1 MSKLKKLE
9 SELEVVQTFR
19 HRFIQATLT
28 LGLATIAD
36 MMKQSRSKKF
46 ITYFLMSLIVLGT
59 HVTQVTQAAQT
70 CYNRGVLDDK
80 FCDENRDLVADVPQD
95 SSKWRDPSV
104 LVFTYTPVEDPAVYK
119 DAFSE
124 FQDYLSEKTGK
135 KVIYF
140 TVHSNAA
147 EVEAIRSGRLHI
159 AGFSTGPTGYAVNL
173 GGYVPIAVKGTNES
187 FQGYNLIIVVKKD
200 SPIKTIEDLKGKL
213 VAHTS
218 ASSNSGNLAPRALF
232 PSSGITPDEDYTV
245 KYSGKHDQ
253 SILGVLTG
261 DYDAA
266 PVASDV
272 FHRMSESGR
281 INADDF
287 RIIYT
292 SPRFPT
298 SSFGYAHDLDP
309 GLAEKI
315 KNAFFTF
322 RFPKKMQKTF
332 GGADRFFPI
341 AYKEDWAVIRD
352 IAHAT
357 GTAYTKKGL
366 KKLAEKDA
374 AKAAKDKAKKLAKD
388 AATNN

>member
-1 MSKLKKLE
+1 MSKK
-9 SELEVVQTFR
+9 
-19 HRFIQATLT
+19 ILT
-28 LGLATIAD
+28 GLLV
-36 MMKQSRSKKF
+36 SG
-46 ITYFLMSLIVLGT
+46 SLLLT
-59 HVTQVTQAAQT
+59 SMAQAAD
-70 CYNRGVLDDK
+70 CNHRGVLDEK
-80 FCDENRDLVADVPQD
+80 FCDENMDLVADTPKDPSQ
-95 SSKWRDPSV
+95 WRDPST

-119 DAFSE
+119 DAFHE
-124 FQDYLSEKTGK
+124 FQEYLTKKTGK
-135 KVIYF
+135 KVIYY

-173 GGYVPIAVKGTNES
+173 GGYVPIAVKGTAEA
-187 FQGYNLIIVVKKD
+187 FQGYNLIIVTKPD
-200 SPIKTIEDLKGKL
+200 SGIKTVDDLKGKV

-232 PSSGITPDEDYTV
+232 PNLGITPDKDYQV

-253 SILGVLTG
+253 SIMGVLSG

-272 FHRMSESGR
+272 FKRMVDAGR
-281 INADDF
+281 IKAEDF

-298 SSFGYAHDLDP
+298 SAFGYAHDLNP
-309 GLAEKI
+309 ELVEKI
-315 KNAFFTF
+315 KDAFFTF
-322 RFPKKMQKTF
+322 RFSKEMQDTF

-341 AYKEDWAVIRD
+341 TYKEDWAVIRD

-357 GTAYTKKGL
+357 GTAYTKTGL
-366 KKLAEKDA
+366 QKLAEKEA
-374 AKAAKDKAKKLAKD
+374 EKAAKKRAAELAKQ
-388 AATNN
+388 NG

>member
-1 MSKLKKLE
+1 MTKTLFNKF
-9 SELEVVQTFR
+9 FR
-19 HRFIQATLT
+19 SLFLFGFMFAGAGIAQAEEC
-28 LGLATIAD
+28 
-36 MMKQSRSKKF
+36 S
-46 ITYFLMSLIVLGT
+46 
-59 HVTQVTQAAQT
+59 
-70 CYNRGVLDDK
+70 NRGVLDDK
-80 FCDENRDLVADVPQD
+80 FCDENKDLVADTPKD
-95 SSKWRDPSV
+95 KSKWRDPST

-124 FQDYLSEKTGK
+124 FQAYLAEKTGK
-135 KVIYF
+135 KVVYY

-147 EVEAIRSGRLHI
+147 EVEAMRSGRLHI

-173 GGYVPIAVKGTNES
+173 GGYVPLAVKGTEDS

-200 SPIKTIEDLKGKL
+200 SDIKDIKDLKGKT

-232 PSSGITPDEDYTV
+232 PEHGITPDKDYTV

-253 SILGVLTG
+253 SILGVGTG

-272 FHRMSESGR
+272 FKRMAKSGR
-281 INADDF
+281 INGDDF
-287 RIIYT
+287 RIIFT

-298 SSFGYAHDLDP
+298 SSFGYVYDLKP
-309 GLAEKI
+309 ELADKI
-315 KNAFFTF
+315 KDAFNTF
-322 RFPKKMQKTF
+322 RFPAKMQETF
-332 GGADRFFPI
+332 GGADRFYPI
-341 AYKEDWAVIRD
+341 TFKKDWQVIRD

-357 GTAYTKKGL
+357 GTAYTKNGL

-374 AKAAKDKAKKLAKD
+374 AKAAKKKAKKLAAEK
-388 AATNN
+388 AKAKAN

>member
-1 MSKLKKLE
+1 MSKK
-9 SELEVVQTFR
+9 
-19 HRFIQATLT
+19 ILT
-28 LGLATIAD
+28 GLLV
-36 MMKQSRSKKF
+36 SG
-46 ITYFLMSLIVLGT
+46 SLLLT
-59 HVTQVTQAAQT
+59 SMAQAAD
-70 CYNRGVLDDK
+70 CNHRGVLDEK
-80 FCDENRDLVADVPQD
+80 FCDENMDLVADTPKDPGQ
-95 SSKWRDPSV
+95 WRDPST

-119 DAFSE
+119 DAFHE
-124 FQDYLSEKTGK
+124 FQEYLTEKTGK
-135 KVIYF
+135 KVIYY

-173 GGYVPIAVKGTNES
+173 GGYVPIAVKGTAEA
-187 FQGYNLIIVVKKD
+187 FQGYNLIIVTKPD
-200 SPIKTIEDLKGKL
+200 SGIETVDDLKGKV

-232 PSSGITPDEDYTV
+232 PNLGITPDKDYQV

-253 SILGVLTG
+253 SIMGVLSG

-272 FHRMSESGR
+272 FKRMVDAGR
-281 INADDF
+281 IKAEDF

-298 SSFGYAHDLDP
+298 SAFGYAHDLNP
-309 GLAEKI
+309 ELVEKI
-315 KNAFFTF
+315 KDAFFTF
-322 RFPKKMQKTF
+322 RFSKEMQDTF

-341 AYKEDWAVIRD
+341 TYKEDWAVIRD

-357 GTAYTKKGL
+357 GTAYTKTGL
-366 KKLAEKDA
+366 QKLAEKEA
-374 AKAAKDKAKKLAKD
+374 EKAAKKRAAELAKQ
-388 AATNN
+388 NG

>member
-1 MSKLKKLE
+1 MTKSKINKILPGLFLTG
-9 SELEVVQTFR
+9 SLLLAATAVQAVECT
-19 HRFIQATLT
+19 
-28 LGLATIAD
+28 
-36 MMKQSRSKKF
+36 
-46 ITYFLMSLIVLGT
+46 
-59 HVTQVTQAAQT
+59 
-70 CYNRGVLDDK
+70 NRGVLDDK
-80 FCDENRDLVADVPQD
+80 FCDVDNDLVADSPTD
-95 SSKWRDPSV
+95 PSMLRDPST

-119 DAFSE
+119 DAFAD
-124 FQDYLSEKTGK
+124 FTNHLSDITGK
-135 KVIYF
+135 KVIYY

-173 GGYVPIAVKGTNES
+173 GGYVPLAVKGTADG
-187 FQGYNLIIVVKKD
+187 FQGYNLITIVRKD
-200 SPIKTIEDLKGKL
+200 SSIQSMADLKGKL

-232 PSSGITPDEDYTV
+232 PQIGVTPDEDYTV

-253 SILGVLTG
+253 SIMGVLSG

-272 FHRMSESGR
+272 FHRMANAGR
-281 INADDF
+281 INIDDF
-287 RIIYT
+287 RIIFT

-298 SSFGYAHDLDP
+298 SSFGYAHDLNP
-309 GLAEKI
+309 ELVAKI
-315 KNAFFTF
+315 KEAFYSF
-322 RFPKKMQKTF
+322 RFPAEMSKTF
-332 GGADRFFPI
+332 GGADRFYPI
-341 AYKEDWAVIRD
+341 TYKEDWAVIRD

-374 AKAAKDKAKKLAKD
+374 AKAAKKRAKALA
-388 AATNN
+388 AAAG